1 MHAVQI
7 TSNAR
12 AYLHFFKRIEPAN
25 KLVVL
30 DNCFHNRFCHSNGW
44 GRLLGA
50 HALKSQKGCQS
61 SSEGQNF
68 SHINPIVHFAV
79 ESFKDGSLVK
89 GGDLLFSIDKREF
102 ETALRQAE
110 AQISIAEA
118 AFDFSKG
125 QLARAESLIQNGN
138 ISQSVVDERRESHL
152 EARGA
157 LEQAKAALER
167 AQIDYDYTEIRAPI
181 SGRIDQKL
189 LDAGNLVNAN
199 ETILTTIVSQ
209 DPIYFFF
216 DIDERYYLSYARDAR
231 TRGTTL
237 QEGGGG
243 LEVVVTLSDE
253 SIPPISGRL
262 DFSENRIDPAT
273 GTMRIRAVLGNA
285 EGVLTPGLFGRVT
298 VPGSLPYEGI
308 LVPDNAIVA
317 DQNRRLVMMVDEDG
331 NVSPRPVRPGP
342 MVDGYRVIREGLS
355 GSETIVVLGIV
366 RARPGAVVAPE
377 LVVLPPVAGQ

>member
-1 MHAVQI
+1 MRKILFLATALLTLQTFQSVSAQQAPPPVTVAKPVVKTIVEHDEFVGRFDALERVEVRSRV
-7 TSNAR
+7 TG
-12 AYLHFFKRIEPAN
+12 YL
-25 KLVVL
+25 
-30 DNCFHNRFCHSNGW
+30 DS
-44 GRLLGA
+44 
-50 HALKSQKGCQS
+50 
-61 SSEGQNF
+61 
-68 SHINPIVHFAV
+68 VH
-79 ESFKDGSLVK
+79 FKDGTLVEA
-89 GGDLLFSIDKREF
+89 GELLFSIDKREF
-102 ETALRQAE
+102 QTALLQAE
-110 AQISIAEA
+110 AQIDIAEA
-118 AFDFSKG
+118 SFDFSKG
-125 QLARAESLIQNGN
+125 QLSRAESLIQNGN
-138 ISQSVVDERRESHL
+138 ISQSVVDERRERHL
-152 EARGA
+152 EARGN

-167 AQIDYDYTEIRAPI
+167 AQIDYDYAEIRAPI

-189 LDAGNLVNAN
+189 LDVGNLVNAN
-199 ETILTTIVSQ
+199 ATILTTIVSH

-253 SIPPISGRL
+253 SIPPISGHL

-285 EGVLTPGLFGRVT
+285 EGVLTPGLFGRVS

-317 DQNRRLVMMVDEDG
+317 DQNRRLVMMVDEAG
-331 NVSPRPVRPGP
+331 NVSPRPVLPGP
-342 MVDGYRVIREGLS
+342 KVDGYRVIREGLT
-355 GSETIVVLGIV
+355 GSETIVVSGIV
-366 RARPGAVVAPE
+366 RARPGAVVTPE

>member
-1 MHAVQI
+1 MRKIWTLATALAIFLTPHSVSAQQAPPPVTVAKPVVKTI
-7 TSNAR
+7 IEHDEFVGRFDALERVEVRSRVTG
-12 AYLHFFKRIEPAN
+12 YL
-25 KLVVL
+25 
-30 DNCFHNRFCHSNGW
+30 DS
-44 GRLLGA
+44 
-50 HALKSQKGCQS
+50 
-61 SSEGQNF
+61 
-68 SHINPIVHFAV
+68 VH
-79 ESFKDGSLVK
+79 FKDGSLVK
-89 GGDLLFSIDKREF
+89 AGDLLFSIDKREF
-102 ETALRQAE
+102 QTALRQAE
-110 AQISIAEA
+110 AQIDIAEA

-125 QLARAESLIQNGN
+125 QLARAESLIRNGN

-157 LEQAKAALER
+157 LEQAKATLER
-167 AQIDYDYTEIRAPI
+167 AQIDYDYAEIRAPI

-199 ETILTTIVSQ
+199 ETILTTIVSH

-243 LEVVVTLSDE
+243 LNVVVTLSDE

-273 GTMRIRAVLGNA
+273 GTMRIRAVLANA
-285 EGVLTPGLFGRVT
+285 EGVLTPGLFGRVN

-317 DQNRRLVMMVDEDG
+317 DQNRRLVMMVDENG

-342 MVDGYRVIREGLS
+342 KVDGYRVIREGLS
-355 GSETIVVLGIV
+355 GTETIVVSGIV

-377 LVVLPPVAGQ
+377 LVVLPLVAGQ

>member
-1 MHAVQI
+1 MQKIIILATALAAFFNLQGISAQQAPPPVTVAKPVVKTIIEYDEFVGRFDAVERVEVRSRV
-7 TSNAR
+7 TG
-12 AYLHFFKRIEPAN
+12 YLE
-25 KLVVL
+25 
-30 DNCFHNRFCHSNGW
+30 S
-44 GRLLGA
+44 
-50 HALKSQKGCQS
+50 
-61 SSEGQNF
+61 
-68 SHINPIVHFAV
+68 VHFR
-79 ESFKDGSLVK
+79 DGTLVDA
-89 GGDLLFSIDKREF
+89 GDLLFSIDKREF
-102 ETALRQAE
+102 QTALRQAE
-110 AQISIAEA
+110 AQIDIAQA

-125 QLARAESLIQNGN
+125 QLARAESLVQNGN
-138 ISQSVVDERRESHL
+138 ISQSVVDERRESYL

-157 LEQAKAALER
+157 LEQGKAALER
-167 AQIDYDYTEIRAPI
+167 AQIDYDYAEILAPI

-199 ETILTTIVSQ
+199 STILTTIVSH

-243 LEVVVTLSDE
+243 LDVVVTLSDE

-273 GTMRIRAVLGNA
+273 GTMRIRAVLDNA
-285 EGVLTPGLFGRVT
+285 EGVLTPGLFGRVI

-317 DQNRRLVMMVDEDG
+317 DQNRRLVMLVDNEG
-331 NVSPRPVRPGP
+331 NVSPRPVRLGP
-342 MVDGYRVIREGLS
+342 TVDGYRVIRDGLD
-355 GSETIVVLGIV
+355 GSETIVVSGIV
-366 RARPGAVVAPE
+366 RARPGAVVTPE
-377 LVVLPPVAGQ
+377 LTVLPPVAGQ